1 MTLIEQRAA
10 DSLVNNLP
18 RITRAV
24 ERICTEVIRANN
36 LKALSIRLGIEERKQ
51 EAENKG
57 DEKLKNDLF
66 EFDLTLEA
74 IMKGIS

>member
-1 MTLIEQRAA
+1 MTIIEQRAA
-10 DSLVNNLP
+10 ESLANNLP
-18 RITRAV
+18 RITRAA

-36 LKALSIRLGIEERKQ
+36 LKALSIRMGIEKRKQ

-66 EFDLTLEA
+66 ECDLTLEA
-74 IMKGIS
+74 IMKGMS

>member
-1 MTLIEQRAA
+1 MTIIEQRAA
-10 DSLVNNLP
+10 ESLANNLP

-24 ERICTEVIRANN
+24 ERICTESIRANN
-36 LKALSIRLGIEERKQ
+36 LKALSIRLGIEEGKR

-57 DEKLKNDLF
+57 DEKAKNDLF